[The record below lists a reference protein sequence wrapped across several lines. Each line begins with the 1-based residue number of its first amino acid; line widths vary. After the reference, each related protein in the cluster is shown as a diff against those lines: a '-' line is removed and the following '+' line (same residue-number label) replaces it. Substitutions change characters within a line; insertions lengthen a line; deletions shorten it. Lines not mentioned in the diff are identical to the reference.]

1 MAKDSSW
8 WLKPAAAFRDG
19 MIDNQHYSI
28 IADEFGAYAIHME
41 GNQESSVTTEMTIR
55 ECCGPPGGKSQKST
69 GLEKWSH
76 NIDSVDR
83 QITRFTP
90 REDDPGIAKLRKE
103 SLTRNAVRVLRS
115 AKMTSPLAPKA
126 GLRYDGL

>member
-1 MAKDSSW
+1 
-8 WLKPAAAFRDG
+8 
-19 MIDNQHYSI
+19 MIDNQLHSI
-28 IADEFGAYAIHME
+28 IADDFGAYAIHME
-41 GNQESSVTTEMTIR
+41 GNQESSVATELKIK
-55 ECCGPPGGKSQKST
+55 EYCGPPGKKSKKSA

-76 NIDSVDR
+76 NIESVDR

>member
-1 MAKDSSW
+1 
-8 WLKPAAAFRDG
+8 
-19 MIDNQHYSI
+19 MIDNQHHSI
-28 IADEFGAYAIHME
+28 ISDEFGAYAIHME
-41 GNQESSVTTEMTIR
+41 GNQESPVTTELR
-55 ECCGPPGGKSQKST
+55 VKDHCGPPGSKSQKSA

-76 NIDSVDR
+76 NIESVDR

-90 REDDPGIAKLRKE
+90 REGDPGIAKLRKE

-126 GLRYDGL
+126 GVRYDGL